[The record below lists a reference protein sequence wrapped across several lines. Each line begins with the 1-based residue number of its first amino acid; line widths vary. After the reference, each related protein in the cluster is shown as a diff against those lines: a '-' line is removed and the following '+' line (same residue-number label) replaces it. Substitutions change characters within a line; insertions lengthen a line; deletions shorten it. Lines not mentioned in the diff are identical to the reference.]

1 MELTT
6 VLELIVLIFI
16 ILEII
21 SLIRHARLEHSV
33 EEHMIVLDE
42 HIRRLDEH
50 IVRLDRQQTA
60 STPRTPDQVQEI

>member
-16 ILEII
+16 ILEIY
-21 SLIRHARLEHSV
+21 SLIRHARLEHNV

-50 IVRLDRQQTA
+50 IVRLDTQQ
-60 STPRTPDQVQEI
+60 SVPVSLPVDKVQEV